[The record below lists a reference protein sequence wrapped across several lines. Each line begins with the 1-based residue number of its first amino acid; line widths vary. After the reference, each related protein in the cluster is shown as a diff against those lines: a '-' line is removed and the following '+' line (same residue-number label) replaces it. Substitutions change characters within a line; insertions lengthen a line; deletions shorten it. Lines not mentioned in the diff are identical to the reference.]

1 MLKIFLMTKNEPEML
16 ESWIKYH
23 GYIFGLDKIYV
34 LDGSD
39 DSRVFRVYEKFQ
51 PLGLTVRFSSSGL
64 NELAG
69 ELTEMMH
76 LYKGTDS
83 FLIKMD
89 TDEFLAYTPDPNSII
104 ECERAHAAIRKSAY
118 LRMKNWFLSVE
129 GPAYPIEI
137 KLQITNFTDFFKKL
151 PITGQSYKASF
162 TCWSKPKRQSVKN
175 ICDEIT
181 SFSPLHKTDF
191 KSFFHSSSFVSVD
204 LGCHA
209 GVSSNNSGFI
219 DTGLSIIHYHS
230 TSVEDSA
237 RRARQVL
244 LSHGYISEHDSSK
257 EQTLQL
263 RRLRLRGNIAS
274 FHKIDFYLQYLDATE
289 RGEKLSPDILNQGP
303 PYFKPIVPTSRLTLV
318 RDTLQFINRQGVP
331 AN

>member
-1 MLKIFLMTKNEPEML
+1 MLKIFLMTKNEPELL

-23 GYIFGLDKIYV
+23 GYIFGLDNIYV

-39 DSRVFRVYEKFQ
+39 DSRVLRVYEKFQ

-64 NELAG
+64 NALAD
-69 ELTEMMH
+69 ELTELMH
-76 LYKGTDS
+76 LYKGEGN

-89 TDEFLAYTPDPNSII
+89 TDEFLAHTPDANSII
-104 ECERAHAAIRKSAY
+104 ENERIRSAISKSAY
-118 LRMKNWFLSVE
+118 LRMKHWFLSE
-129 GPAYPIEI
+129 ESPAYPSEI
-137 KLQITNFTDFFKKL
+137 KLQITNFTDFFEKL
-151 PITGQSYKASF
+151 PVTGQSYKASF
-162 TCWSKPKRQSVKN
+162 TCWSKPTSQSVKN

-181 SFSPLHKTDF
+181 CFSPLHKTDF

-219 DTGLSIIHYHS
+219 DTGLCIIHYHS

-237 RRARQVL
+237 RRAKQVL

-263 RRLRLRGNIAS
+263 RRLRLRGKIAS

-289 RGEKLSPDILNQGP
+289 RGEKLSPDILNHGH
-303 PYFKPIVPTSRLTLV
+303 PYFKPTVPTSKLTLV
-318 RDTLQFINRQGVP
+318 RDTLQLINRRGMP